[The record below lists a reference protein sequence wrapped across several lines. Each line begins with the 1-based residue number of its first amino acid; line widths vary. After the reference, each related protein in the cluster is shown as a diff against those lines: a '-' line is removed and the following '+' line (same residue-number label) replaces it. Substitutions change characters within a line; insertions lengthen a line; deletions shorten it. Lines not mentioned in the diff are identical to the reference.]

1 MLRAHDWRES
11 WATFEVVQREHLKLC
26 LELEIHTTE
35 LCLIRVA
42 PHFLDDQSRFWG
54 VCQLLP
60 AAKVLLIII
69 IIFKYLF
76 VSSLFSSW
84 SNAATFCYAC
94 VCPWKGWWGRGC
106 YHPDAIIG
114 HRKSESVHARRGNP
128 ELPPPLS
135 AHEQP
140 EWNLQ

>member
-11 WATFEVVQREHLKLC
+11 WATFEVAQREHLKLC

-69 IIFKYLF
+69 IILKYLF
-76 VSSLFSSW
+76 MSSLFSS
-84 SNAATFCYAC
+84 
-94 VCPWKGWWGRGC
+94 
-106 YHPDAIIG
+106 
-114 HRKSESVHARRGNP
+114 
-128 ELPPPLS
+128 
-135 AHEQP
+135 
-140 EWNLQ
+140 